1 MGNASLSRT
10 VFSVQSLVLLDYS
23 VKTFRSSLDEN
34 VVVQGE
40 VWGDVRVLGKG
51 VGVLGGELGKVLF
64 DEQVVFA

>member
-1 MGNASLSRT
+1 MLFN
-10 VFSVQSLVLLDYS
+10 YS
-23 VKTFRSSLDEN
+23 VETFRSSLDEN